1 MRAARCRPGRGYPD
15 GEARVAVPRYSA
27 RLVHGDPQALGRVSR
42 QRRIRRA
49 RGPVRAG
56 LGRPRTAPPRD
67 HDRLQARRG
76 LDDHHLRC
84 ALCAR
89 VARCVSAG
97 SDRSEQLFARAQ
109 RVSPGGVHS
118 PVRAFRGVGG
128 TPRFMVGGHG
138 ACLRDV
144 DGREYIDFCMAF
156 GPLILGH
163 ADPQVR
169 SIAEAALARG
179 WSLGTAEPYSLE
191 LAELITARIPWIESI
206 RFVNSGTEA
215 VMSALRVA
223 RGATGR
229 SKILKFEGCYHG
241 HTDSMLLRAGS
252 GLAEAPLPDSA
263 GLAPD
268 IVQETLIAPLDD
280 IAALETFCRIRGSEL
295 AAPIIEPLPAN
306 YGLLP
311 QRPEFL
317 EALARLTRAHG
328 ALLIFDEVIS
338 GFRVGFQGYAG
349 VSGIRPDLI
358 TYGKVIGGGFPVGA
372 YGGRR
377 ALMELGAPAGT
388 VYPAG
393 PPGGQRLESALSG
406 IPRLAVQ
413 RVGSI
418 FWLCASQRGR
428 PVTPMRTPQSFP
440 ANAKAS
446 FAAPFHA
453 LLESGIYLAPS
464 AFEVGFLSAAHT
476 DAHEIGR
483 AH

>member
-1 MRAARCRPGRGYPD
+1 LSAG
-15 GEARVAVPRYSA
+15 GERSEE
-27 RLVHGDPQALGRVSR
+27 LFQ
-42 QRRIRRA
+42 RA
-49 RGPVRAG
+49 R
-56 LGRPRTAPPRD
+56 
-67 HDRLQARRG
+67 
-76 LDDHHLRC
+76 
-84 ALCAR
+84 
-89 VARCVSAG
+89 
-97 SDRSEQLFARAQ
+97 

-128 TPRFMVGGHG
+128 TPRFMTGGVG
-138 ACLRDV
+138 ARLRDV
-144 DGREYIDFCMAF
+144 DGRDYLDFCMAF

-163 ADPQVR
+163 ADTGVR
-169 SIAEAALARG
+169 LAAEAALSRG

-191 LAELITARIPWIESI
+191 LAELITANVPWVESI

-223 RGATGR
+223 RAATGR

-268 IVQETLIAPLDD
+268 VVRETLIAPLDD
-280 IAALETFCRIRGSEL
+280 QPALEALFERHGREIAAV
-295 AAPIIEPLPAN
+295 IIEPLPAN

-317 EALARLTRAHG
+317 QAIARIARSHG

-338 GFRVGFQGYAG
+338 GFRLSFQGYAG
-349 VSGIRPDLI
+349 LSGIRPDLT

-377 ALMELGAPAGT
+377 ELMELVAPAGP
-388 VYPAG
+388 VYQAG
-393 PPGGQRLESALSG
+393 TLSANPLAMCAGLATLQRLQDGRLYQRLDELGARLQHALSG
-406 IPRLAVQ
+406 ARGLAMQ

-418 FWLCASQRGR
+418 FWICLSGSAFAA
-428 PVTPMRTPQSFP
+428 TPMRAPQQLP
-440 ANAKAS
+440 IDAGAC
-446 FAAPFHA
+446 FAPLFHT
-453 LLESGIYLAPS
+453 LLAHGIYLAPS

-476 DAHEIGR
+476 EDDIDTLAQTLREAHASAIGAGR
-483 AH
+483 GS

>member
-1 MRAARCRPGRGYPD
+1 MARGVSRPPGNRPRDRAALERAAAD
-15 GEARVAVPRYSA
+15 ASTQLFE
-27 RLVHGDPQALGRVSR
+27 
-42 QRRIRRA
+42 RA
-49 RGPVRAG
+49 R
-56 LGRPRTAPPRD
+56 
-67 HDRLQARRG
+67 
-76 LDDHHLRC
+76 
-84 ALCAR
+84 
-89 VARCVSAG
+89 
-97 SDRSEQLFARAQ
+97 

-128 TPRFMVGGHG
+128 TPRFMVGGSG

-144 DGREYIDFCMAF
+144 DGREYVDFCMAF

-163 ADPQVR
+163 TDPGVR
-169 SIAEAALARG
+169 AAAEAALARG

-191 LAELITARIPWIESI
+191 LAELITAQVPWVESL

-241 HTDSMLLRAGS
+241 HTDSMLLKAGS

-268 IVQETLIAPLDD
+268 VVQETLVAPLDD
-280 IAALETFCRIRGSEL
+280 IAALETLFASRGREL
-295 AAPIIEPLPAN
+295 AAAIIEPLPAN

-317 EALARLTRAHG
+317 QALARLTRAHG

-338 GFRVGFQGYAG
+338 GFRLGFQGYAG
-349 VSGIRPDLI
+349 LSGLQPDLV

-377 ALMELGAPAGT
+377 QLMELVAPAGP
-388 VYPAG
+388 VYQAG
-393 PPGGQRLESALSG
+393 TLSANPLAMSAGLATLQQLLDGRIYRQLEKLGARLEAALASV
-406 IPRLAVQ
+406 PRLAVQ
-413 RVGSI
+413 RLGSI
-418 FWLCASQRGR
+418 FWLCSSQHSR
-428 PVTPMRTPQSFP
+428 PTTPMRTPRSLP
-440 ANAKAS
+440 SDAGAS
-446 FAAPFHA
+446 FAPIFHG
-453 LLESGIYLAPS
+453 LLEDGIYLAPS

-476 DAHEIGR
+476 EAHVDALAGALQTR
-483 AH
+483 CATGSRPPGP